1 MRNFLTKAIPIVSIA
16 IFILVMLSDNVLKKP
31 ITNND
36 DIPKSIN
43 LVIKDIEEERWV
55 EAKEKTELLS
65 TSWQK
70 VVKRVQFS
78 AEKDEI
84 NRLDMNIAR
93 LRGAIMAKDKSNAFI
108 ELNEAY
114 EHWENIGK

>member
-1 MRNFLTKAIPIVSIA
+1 MRRFLTIAIPIVSIA
-16 IFILVMLSDNVLKKP
+16 LFILIMLSDNILKKAL
-31 ITNND
+31 TNND

-43 LVIKDIEEERWV
+43 LIIKDIEEDKWS
-55 EAKEKTELLS
+55 EAKDKTDQLS
-65 TSWQK
+65 VSWQK

-84 NRLDMNIAR
+84 TSLDKNIAR

-108 ELNEAY
+108 ELNEAF
-114 EHWENIGK
+114 EHWENLGK